1 MRCFGAICLLG
12 LLAWPSSAFGAEAPQ
27 VDAGA
32 TAWVLSSS
40 ALVLLMA
47 LPGLALFYA
56 GLVRRKNALAMI
68 ALCMAAALIATLIWQ
83 AAGYSLTFSGAG
95 PVLGDLR
102 KALFLGVSLDPAAG
116 VWLGEGA
123 PGAFGAAVP
132 ELGFAMFQL
141 TFAAI
146 TPAIIAGAV
155 ADRMKFSAFAVFV
168 ALWSLLVYAPVAHW
182 VWNPGGFLF
191 AWGALDFAGG
201 TVVHVNAGV
210 AGLTAALALGPRQ
223 AQEPLTP
230 HNLMLTVIGG
240 SLLWVG
246 WFGFNAGS
254 AIEADGQAALAM
266 LNTQLAGAAAA
277 AAWTGLE
284 WIKLRKPSVLG
295 LVTGAIAGLVAITP
309 AAGLVHPWAA
319 PLIGIAGAL
328 AAYAAVAYL
337 KPKYRYDDSLD
348 AFGVHG
354 AAGLA
359 GAILTGL
366 FALDVAGGVAGR
378 WVQLGVQL
386 AAVGITALYSAAVT
400 AALLWLLQRVMGL
413 RVSPDV
419 EREGLDYALHGETL
433 G

>member
-1 MRCFGAICLLG
+1 MA
-12 LLAWPSSAFGAEAPQ
+12 AEAPQ
-27 VDAGA
+27 VDGGA

-40 ALVLLMA
+40 ALVLLMT
-47 LPGLALFYA
+47 LPGLALFYT

-68 ALCMAAALIATLIWQ
+68 ALCVAAAVIATLAWQ
-83 AAGYSLTFSGAG
+83 AAGYSLAFSGAG

-116 VWLGEGA
+116 VWLGEDA

-210 AGLTAALALGPRQ
+210 AGLTAALALGPRR
-223 AQEPLTP
+223 ALEPLTP
-230 HNLMLTVIGG
+230 HNLILTVIGA

-277 AAWTGLE
+277 AVWTGLE
-284 WIKLRKPSVLG
+284 WIKLKKPSVLG
-295 LVTGAIAGLVAITP
+295 VVTGAIAGLVAITP

-319 PLIGIAGAL
+319 PLLGAAGAV

-354 AAGLA
+354 AAGVA

-366 FALDVAGGVAGR
+366 FAFDVAGGVAGH

-386 AAVGITALYSAAVT
+386 AAVGVTAAYSAAMT
-400 AALLWLLQRVMGL
+400 AALLWLLQRLMGL
-413 RVSPDV
+413 RVGPDV

-433 G
+433 N

>member
-1 MRCFGAICLLG
+1 M
-12 LLAWPSSAFGAEAPQ
+12 
-27 VDAGA
+27 DAGT
-32 TAWVLSSS
+32 TAWMLSAS

-47 LPGLALFYA
+47 LPGLALFYT

-68 ALCMAAALIATLIWQ
+68 ALCLAAAVIATLMWQ

-95 PVLGDLR
+95 PLLGDLR

-116 VWLGEGA
+116 VWLGEAA

-146 TPAIIAGAV
+146 TPAIIAGAI

-210 AGLTAALALGPRQ
+210 AGLTAALMLGPRR

-246 WFGFNAGS
+246 WLGFNAGS

-284 WIKLRKPSVLG
+284 WVKLHKPSVLG

-319 PLIGIAGAL
+319 PLIGAAGAF

-337 KPKYRYDDSLD
+337 KPKFRYDDSLD

-354 AAGLA
+354 AAGVA
-359 GAILTGL
+359 GALLTGL
-366 FALDVAGGVAGR
+366 FALDIAGGVAGR

-386 AAVGITALYSAAVT
+386 AAIGITALYSAAMT
-400 AALLWLLQRVMGL
+400 AAVLWLLQRLMGL
-413 RVSPDV
+413 RVTEDV

-433 G
+433 S